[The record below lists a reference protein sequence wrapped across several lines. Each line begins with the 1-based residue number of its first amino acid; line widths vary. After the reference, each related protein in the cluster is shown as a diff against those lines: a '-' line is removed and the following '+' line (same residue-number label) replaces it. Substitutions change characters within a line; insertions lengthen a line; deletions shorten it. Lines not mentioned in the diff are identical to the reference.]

1 MPRPASQPV
10 TPATT
15 PRQELG
21 RARLLVGAAV
31 AAVGLFVALHWI
43 VLPGSALS
51 LDQKSR
57 RTESVAALEQSGQ
70 AAGSRR
76 NAAANRVSGTRAA
89 TKQATAVKAR
99 RGHSSKATPGAA
111 GKPVG
116 PSPGT
121 KRPEAP
127 AADEPAGS
135 AGESSGS
142 TEMPPANQDSPPP
155 PPPPPPSPPP
165 PPVGLPQLPQVPEVP
180 KIPDPTVPEVPT
192 PTVPSVPIPQ
202 VPTLP

>member
-111 GKPVG
+111 GLC
-116 PSPGT
+116 
-121 KRPEAP
+121 RC
-127 AADEPAGS
+127 
-135 AGESSGS
+135 SSGR
-142 TEMPPANQDSPPP
+142 D
-155 PPPPPPSPPP
+155 
-165 PPVGLPQLPQVPEVP
+165 
-180 KIPDPTVPEVPT
+180 
-192 PTVPSVPIPQ
+192 
-202 VPTLP
+202 

>member
-76 NAAANRVSGTRAA
+76 NAAANRVSDVARYDRLLR
-89 TKQATAVKAR
+89 TKL
-99 RGHSSKATPGAA
+99 
-111 GKPVG
+111 
-116 PSPGT
+116 
-121 KRPEAP
+121 
-127 AADEPAGS
+127 EPFACKTC
-135 AGESSGS
+135 ES
-142 TEMPPANQDSPPP
+142 
-155 PPPPPPSPPP
+155 
-165 PPVGLPQLPQVPEVP
+165 V
-180 KIPDPTVPEVPT
+180 
-192 PTVPSVPIPQ
+192 
-202 VPTLP
+202 